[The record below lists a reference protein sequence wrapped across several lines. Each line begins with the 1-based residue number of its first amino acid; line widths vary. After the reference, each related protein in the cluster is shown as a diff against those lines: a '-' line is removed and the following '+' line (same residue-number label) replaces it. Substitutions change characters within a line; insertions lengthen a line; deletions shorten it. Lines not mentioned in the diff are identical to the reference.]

1 MKNIKRVFASV
12 TVIVIVLL
20 LTATF
25 IRALMG
31 ADRRELTFW
40 IYIDVLLPVFIYAAF
55 LINKLLRKYLLKKDR

>member
-20 LTATF
+20 LTATL

-31 ADRRELTFW
+31 ADRRELMFW